1 MAVLFLP
8 PVSFAA
14 RVKLKYSPART
25 VSITSTC
32 PVLKT
37 KLMLFVNLHLSQHFI
52 LNFAPDSPLLYLLWT
67 KNLGLDKSEAPELPV
82 ISTNSYS
89 TLLSESLSVAEI

>member
-52 LNFAPDSPLLYLLWT
+52 CARFPLLYLLWT